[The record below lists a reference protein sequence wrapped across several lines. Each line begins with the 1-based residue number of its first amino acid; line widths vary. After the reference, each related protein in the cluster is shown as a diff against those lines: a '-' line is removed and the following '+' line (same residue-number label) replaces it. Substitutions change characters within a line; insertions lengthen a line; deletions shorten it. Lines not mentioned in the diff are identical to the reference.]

1 MIDSLLHTL
10 RTDPAIVARL
20 HRFRRRRNEMTYE
33 RVVTVT
39 EREAAG
45 FLTLVRELRQSL
57 IAWFTAEH
65 PALLPPADG

>member
-1 MIDSLLHTL
+1 VIDSLLHTL

-45 FLTLVRELRQSL
+45 LLTLVRELRASL
-57 IAWFTAEH
+57 IAWLTAEH
-65 PALLPPADG
+65 PGLLPPADG